1 MDRTKK
7 KITIQIFLFLTG
19 LVIILFTYFGNESS
33 KRKENQNLS
42 NFKINTNNSELE
54 NIFYNVKYSN
64 FDFSGNRYV
73 INSEEAYTDKFST
86 DLIHMR
92 KVKAFFYFKDGTDLK
107 IVSDK
112 GIYNNQTL
120 DTSFEDNI
128 KAVYD
133 NSQLFADNA
142 EFSNSNGYLIV
153 SNSVKLKDSRGLVN
167 ADRLHFDIKNQTL
180 NIGSSQDNKINA
192 DVNIK

>member
-1 MDRTKK
+1 
-7 KITIQIFLFLTG
+7 
-19 LVIILFTYFGNESS
+19 
-33 KRKENQNLS
+33 
-42 NFKINTNNSELE
+42 
-54 NIFYNVKYSN
+54 
-64 FDFSGNRYV
+64 
-73 INSEEAYTDKFST
+73 
-86 DLIHMR
+86 MR

-153 SNSVKLKDSRGLVN
+153 SNSVKLKDPRGLVN